1 MRKSITAGM
10 VAIAALGIG
19 SGALAEIYQS
29 KDAQGNTVFSDTPT
43 QDAEVV
49 ELGSENIAD
58 AVTPRPPEPEPA
70 QPAANPAQA
79 DSPQLTPAPAV
90 TDDDD
95 ELREEW
101 YEEQR
106 RDAAREALRD
116 HAAGEGEVARP
127 LPATRPHPGGVRGR

>member
-1 MRKSITAGM
+1 M
-10 VAIAALGIG
+10 
-19 SGALAEIYQS
+19 IYQS

-49 ELGSENIAD
+49 ELGSENIANS
-58 AVTPRPPEPEPA
+58 VTPRPPEPEPA
-70 QPAANPAQA
+70 QPAARPAVA
-79 DSPQLTPAPAV
+79 DSPQLTPAPTI

-106 RDAAREALRD
+106 RDAKREALRE
-116 HAAGEGEVARP
+116 HADGEHEVARP